1 MIYYQNKGKVFW
13 REVFFLIKVMVVEDE
28 INIGKLMKAVL
39 EQNGYEVVLA
49 KHGLKALDILDKQ
62 HIDLLVV
69 DIMMP
74 EMDGYELTKLLREV
88 GNQIPILMVTA
99 KEALKDKKEGFM
111 SGADDYMVKPI
122 NEEEFILRIGALLRR
137 SKIANDNRLVIGK
150 TNLIYDELVV
160 FQDENRMTLPKK
172 EFLLLFKFLSY
183 PNKIF
188 TRRQLI
194 DEIWSM
200 ESDTD
205 ERTVDVHINRLRE
218 RFKENVDFELVT
230 VRGLGYKA
238 VLK

>member
-1 MIYYQNKGKVFW
+1 MGVKDVI
-13 REVFFLIKVMVVEDE
+13 RIMVVEDE
-28 INIGKLMKAVL
+28 LNIGKLMKAVL
-39 EQNGYEVVLA
+39 EQNGYEVVLSQD
-49 KHGLKALDILDKQ
+49 GIEALEILGKQ

-74 EMDGYELTKLLREV
+74 QMDGYELTKSLRIAK
-88 GNQIPILMVTA
+88 NQIPILMVTA
-99 KEALKDKKEGFM
+99 KEALKDKKQGFM
-111 SGADDYMVKPI
+111 MGADDYMVKPI
-122 NEEEFILRIGALLRR
+122 NEEEFILRVGALLRR
-137 SKIANDNRLVIGK
+137 SKIANDNRLLIGR
-150 TNLIYDELVV
+150 TQLIYDELVV
-160 FQDENRMTLPKK
+160 IQQENRLSLPKK

-218 RFKENVDFELVT
+218 RFKVNDDFELVT

-238 VLK
+238 VRK